1 MVMISDG
8 IKYPATRKKGTGFIY
23 KIRHKATGKFVRI
36 KLEKK
41 GIDIWV
47 DKKVIE
53 GNIPGYGNVL
63 FKTHSGWSTPPNPSN
78 EDFAK
83 IGCEIVKYKTTLT
96 EVK

>member
-1 MVMISDG
+1 MISDG
-8 IKYPATRKKGTGFIY
+8 IKYPAARKKGTGFIY

-41 GIDIWV
+41 GV
-47 DKKVIE
+47 DTWAEKNVIE
-53 GNIPGYGNVL
+53 GNISGYGNVL
-63 FKTHSGWSTPPNPSN
+63 FKTHSGWATPPNPSN